1 MVTNVTG
8 KYLKMKIH
16 ILGICGTFMGG
27 LAQILVEKGH
37 IVSGSDKQFYPPMSD
52 QLKSLGVQMIEGYEA
67 SDLPCADLY
76 VIGNALSRGNPS
88 VEYILN
94 QRLEYTSG
102 PRMLGEMIRDRTVI
116 AVSGTHGKTST
127 SFLIC
132 EIFQSQGIDI
142 GFLVGGVSDSFNNS
156 ARLGSSQ
163 YFVIEAD
170 EYDSAFFDK
179 RSKFIHYHPKT
190 FIINNI
196 EFDHADIFN
205 DLSDILK
212 QFHHAVR
219 TVPANG
225 NIIFHDGEKNIT
237 DLIKMGCWS
246 KTHQLGRKE
255 NIQLLIEEGV
265 IDFENQKFNI
275 SDLPMHGKHNL
286 SNAVI
291 AMYAASLHG
300 ISPKDSF
307 LALKNSKG
315 VKRRFETVFQ
325 NDHKIVIDDFAHHPT
340 AISNTVQAATNYFPS
355 KRILGII
362 ELASNTMSQGHHG
375 EDLYESASG
384 LGKAYWLNL
393 SSQKNKEFEYDSIKL
408 LLTDLEKDIDNFDV
422 ILIMSNKDSKK
433 ISEPIIDL
441 IKNK

>member
-1 MVTNVTG
+1 
-8 KYLKMKIH
+8 
-16 ILGICGTFMGG
+16 
-27 LAQILVEKGH
+27 
-37 IVSGSDKQFYPPMSD
+37 
-52 QLKSLGVQMIEGYEA
+52 
-67 SDLPCADLY
+67 
-76 VIGNALSRGNPS
+76 
-88 VEYILN
+88 
-94 QRLEYTSG
+94 
-102 PRMLGEMIRDRTVI
+102 MLGEMIRDRTVI

-142 GFLVGGVSDSFNNS
+142 GFLVGGVSDSFDNS

-355 KRILGII
+355 KRILGIV

-375 EDLYESASG
+375 EDLYESASA

>member
-52 QLKSLGVQMIEGYEA
+52 QLKSLGVQMIEGYEE

-127 SFLIC
+127 SFLLC

-142 GFLVGGVSDSFNNS
+142 GFLVGGVSDSFDNS

-375 EDLYESASG
+375 EDLYESASA

>member
-52 QLKSLGVQMIEGYEA
+52 QLKSLGVQMIEGYEE

-142 GFLVGGVSDSFNNS
+142 GFLVGGVSDSFDNS

-375 EDLYESASG
+375 EDLYESASA

-408 LLTDLEKDIDNFDV
+408 LLTDLEKDIENFDV

>member
-27 LAQILVEKGH
+27 LAQILLEKGH

-52 QLKSLGVQMIEGYEA
+52 QLKSLGVQMIEGYEE

-127 SFLIC
+127 SFLLC

-142 GFLVGGVSDSFNNS
+142 GFLVGGVSDSFDNS

-375 EDLYESASG
+375 EDLYESASA

-408 LLTDLEKDIDNFDV
+408 LLTDLEKDIENFDV

>member
-52 QLKSLGVQMIEGYEA
+52 QLKSLGVQMIEGYEE

-408 LLTDLEKDIDNFDV
+408 LVTDLEKDIDNFDV

>member
-1 MVTNVTG
+1 MVTNVTD

-52 QLKSLGVQMIEGYEA
+52 QLKSLGVQMIEGYEE

-375 EDLYESASG
+375 EDLYESASA

-441 IKNK
+441 IKDK

>member
-1 MVTNVTG
+1 MVTNVTD

-37 IVSGSDKQFYPPMSD
+37 TVTGSDKQFYPPMSD
-52 QLKSLGVQMIEGYEA
+52 QLESLGIKMIEGYKE
-67 SDLPCADLY
+67 SDLPHADLY

-94 QRLEYTSG
+94 HRLEYSSG
-102 PRMLGEMIRDRTVI
+102 PKILGEMIRDRTVI

-132 EIFQSQGIDI
+132 EIFQSQGIDV
-142 GFLVGGVSDSFNNS
+142 GFLVGGVSDSFDNS
-156 ARLGSSQ
+156 ARLGSSE

-179 RSKFIHYHPKT
+179 RSKFIHYHPNT

-225 NIIFHDGEKNIT
+225 HIIFHDGDKNIA
-237 DLIKMGCWS
+237 DLIDMGCWS
-246 KTHQLGRKE
+246 KKHQLGSKK

-265 IDFENQKFNI
+265 IKFEDQQFNI
-275 SDLPMHGKHNL
+275 ADLPMHGKHNL
-286 SNAVI
+286 SNVII
-291 AMYAASLHG
+291 AMYATSLHG
-300 ISPKDSF
+300 IDPKDSF

-325 NDHKIVIDDFAHHPT
+325 NDDKIVIDDFAHHPT
-340 AISNTVQAATNYFPS
+340 AISHTVEAAINHFPAQ
-355 KRILGII
+355 RILGII

-375 EDLYESASG
+375 KDLYKSASG
-384 LGKAYWLNL
+384 LEKVYWLNV
-393 SSQKNKEFEYDSIKL
+393 SSKKNMEFEYDSIKL
-408 LLTDLEKDIDNFDV
+408 LISDLKKDIENFDV

-441 IKNK
+441 IKTK